1 MKKISSLCF
10 VLFVVISNNV
20 QAQTLEEIVRYST
33 EQLNGSARYQAM
45 GGAFGALG
53 GDLSSLT
60 NNPAASSVF
69 SYNEAG
75 ISMAV
80 TSNKLNANYLNGS
93 SSTDDSNF
101 DVNQLGF
108 VLVFSSPASKWD
120 KLAFGFNAQ
129 TQNNFNKN
137 LYARGDNFNSG
148 LEDYFLQNASGI
160 PYDTFDFN
168 NSVDNEYA
176 YLGANNGFA
185 AQQAYLGLYAGAIYY
200 NDVNNE
206 YVADGFVLDGIDQIH
221 QRNAQGGQQLYTLNF
236 SGRYMK
242 KLTLGLNIN
251 IHSIDYSEYKAT
263 QDNYFDIDSPLQEVN
278 FAQDLNTF
286 GTGVSFQLG
295 ALYKA
300 SDILRL
306 GFSLTSPTYY
316 ELEDE
321 YTQSLEV
328 YYLEG
333 DTVKRGFINPNVINV
348 VGPYNVKT
356 AGKAQASMALVLGK
370 AGLLSFD
377 YGVKDYASA
386 TVELRDG
393 SDSSFVNNDINSS
406 LTSSSYFR
414 LGGEGRM
421 GDISFRAGYWME
433 QSPYQNSQM
442 HDDLSGFSLGLGVRF
457 GTGSI
462 DLAYTK
468 TNQNYRNQLYYK
480 GLTESVA
487 VDQNTGLFSLTYNV
501 RF

>member
-53 GDLSSLT
+53 GDLSSLK

-160 PYDTFDFN
+160 PYDTFDLN
-168 NSVDNEYA
+168 NSVDHEYA

-200 NDVNNE
+200 NDVNNK

-263 QDNYFDIDSPLQEVN
+263 QDNYLDNNSPLQKAN
-278 FAQDLNTF
+278 FTQDLNTF

-356 AGKAQASMALVLGK
+356 AGKAQARMALVLGK

-393 SDSSFVNNDINSS
+393 SDSPD
-406 LTSSSYFR
+406 
-414 LGGEGRM
+414 
-421 GDISFRAGYWME
+421 
-433 QSPYQNSQM
+433 
-442 HDDLSGFSLGLGVRF
+442 
-457 GTGSI
+457 
-462 DLAYTK
+462 
-468 TNQNYRNQLYYK
+468 
-480 GLTESVA
+480 
-487 VDQNTGLFSLTYNV
+487 
-501 RF
+501 